1 MGLLDKMFGGGT
13 TLTLKLDTNMIP
25 EGGTL
30 AGKVTLSGGKKPL
43 KLTALKVRL
52 VYVKVSTVPGQ
63 SLPKIEL
70 QNLLDN
76 TVISNQDLAPASLN
90 EYAFSL
96 PVPTGTD
103 PKGTYKV
110 IVSADIPGVKDP
122 SADQELK
129 VIAPNADGAS
139 SGMFGGLFRGK
150 PSEEE
155 ILARFPPLMSTDEDK
170 LWNGMHEL
178 MCAAYDADSNFTKI
192 APFLAKKMAPGNPER
207 IRAQALAT
215 WGNVLNNRATPDNV
229 KALEAMAN
237 DSTLSQDMMREVIR
251 VAAQFAEEGAWPV
264 VEKLSSHRD
273 PWVREEMASRLYF
286 DADRKLPQRKDK
298 LVAMT
303 MDADAAVRAAAYRA
317 FADFNKERPLVDKAI
332 AAAKS
337 DPSPDVQKACISAIT
352 NAHFHGMKDLVL
364 DTLLSFAQTSTQSTV
379 RKEIADCS
387 HWLPVDPRT
396 AKLVDALLQD
406 KDIEVRRQ
414 MAWQA
419 CNMSEHPELREL
431 FVRAAVSDADEEVRG
446 NALGG
451 VDRLMPLPE
460 AVSFLKQRLAAD
472 PNEKTA
478 WACFNVVKF
487 QMEHAEARAFMS
499 ELQSVP
505 FARVAQRAREEV
517 SGG

>member
-1 MGLLDKMFGGGT
+1 MGFLDKMFGGGT
-13 TLTLKLDTNMIP
+13 NLTLKLDTNMIP

-30 AGKVTLSGGKKPL
+30 AGKITLSGGKKPL

-90 EYAFSL
+90 EYPFSL
-96 PVPTGTD
+96 NVPTGTD

-155 ILARFPPLMSTDEDK
+155 ILARFPPLMS
-170 LWNGMHEL
+170 
-178 MCAAYDADSNFTKI
+178 AYDADSNFTKI
-192 APFLAKKMAPGNPER
+192 APFLAKKMAPGNPDR

-237 DSTLSQDMMREVIR
+237 DSTLTQDMLREVIR

-264 VEKLSSHRD
+264 VEKLSGHRD

-286 DADRKLPQRKDK
+286 DADRKLAQRKDK

-303 MDADAAVRAAAYRA
+303 NDPDAGVRAAAFRS

-337 DPSPDVQKACISAIT
+337 DPSPDVQKACVSAIAH
-352 NAHFHGMKDLVL
+352 AHFHGMKDLVL
-364 DTLLSFAQTSTQSTV
+364 DTFLAFAQSSTQSVV

-387 HWLPVDPRT
+387 HWLPADPRT

-414 MAWQA
+414 MAWQS
-419 CNMSEHPELREL
+419 CNMGEHPELREL
-431 FVRAAVSDADEEVRG
+431 FVRTAVSDTDEEVRG

-451 VDRLMPLPE
+451 IDRVMPLPE
-460 AVSFLKQRLAAD
+460 AVAFLRQRLAAD

-487 QMEHAEARAFMS
+487 QMEHAEARAFMT
-499 ELQSVP
+499 ELQQVP
-505 FARVAQRAREEV
+505 FARVAQRAREEIA
-517 SGG
+517 GG